1 MDEAAER
8 AKLEI
13 LDLTEDVIEMILE
26 KKRKAYQKRV
36 EAIIDVIP
44 DPIEELADIEEPTF
58 YPPDPSPG
66 VDWGRNPKPV
76 EVPVPVVSVPPMD
89 RSLVPI
95 IRNKILLPW
104 QKKKYPII

>member
-8 AKLEI
+8 AKLEM
-13 LDLTEDVIEMILE
+13 LDLTEDVIEMILD

-44 DPIEELADIEEPTF
+44 DPVEELAEVEEPTF
-58 YPPDPSPG
+58 YPPDP
-66 VDWGRNPKPV
+66 PV

-89 RSLVPI
+89 RSLAPI
-95 IRNKILLPW
+95 IRNRLILPW
-104 QKKKYPII
+104 QRKKSNL